1 MLLTEFFNSPGGDSS
16 AKSKTKTLI
25 TEAKRTKTINHNMV
39 AESNE
44 MADVITAREY
54 ANKALKDPV
63 ARQNYFDYLANLRAK
78 HGKEYSTS
86 VHKKAIELSSHV
98 AESTDGIDTIT
109 VDVPLMIRLL
119 EYAREDAQ
127 TDMDLHHVAD
137 RLIKL
142 SQEDRTLTMQDYN
155 NICTSKE

>member
-1 MLLTEFFNSPGGDSS
+1 MLLTEFFNSPEGDSN
-16 AKSKTKTLI
+16 AKFTSTTPT
-25 TEAKRTKTINHNMV
+25 TEAKRTKTINRNMV

-54 ANKALKDPV
+54 ANKAVKDPV
-63 ARQNYFDYLANLRAK
+63 ARQNYFNYLAKLRAK

-86 VHKKAIELSSHV
+86 VHKKATELSGHV
-98 AESTDGIDTIT
+98 AESTDGVDTIT

-127 TDMDLHHVAD
+127 TDMDLHHVAE
-137 RLIKL
+137 RLIEL
-142 SQEDRTLTMQDYN
+142 SQKDRTLTMQDYN
-155 NICTSKE
+155 NICTPKE